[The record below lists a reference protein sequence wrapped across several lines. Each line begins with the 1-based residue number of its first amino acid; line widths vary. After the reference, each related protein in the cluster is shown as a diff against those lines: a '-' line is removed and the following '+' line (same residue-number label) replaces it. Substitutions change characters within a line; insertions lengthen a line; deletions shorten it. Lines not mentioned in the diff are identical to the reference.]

1 MRRIGLIVMVALVG
15 ACVQADTKLPPEDRL
30 QQPTPTRQTPTPP
43 PVNEPEPAVAPLSAN
58 ARTED
63 EKNSIEVF
71 RTVAPAV
78 VFVTNK
84 QLVRD
89 RWTMRTEVVKA
100 GAGTGFLWDSEGH
113 VVTNFH
119 VINKG
124 RSFDVSLYGGKT
136 VPAKFVGGDPRKDLA
151 VLKIETPPGI
161 KPIKLPSTKSVVE
174 VGQKAV
180 AIGNPFGF
188 DHTLTVGVI
197 SATGREM
204 KGFGGVT
211 IRNMLQTDASI
222 NPGNSG
228 GPLLNSAGELIGV
241 NTMIYSKSGSSS
253 GVGFAV
259 PVETVRRVVPQI
271 IKYGAPR
278 RAGLGVTLVR
288 DEVARANGVKGVV
301 IDSVQRGTPAAKAG
315 LRGLRRTRQ
324 GVFIGDV
331 VIGID
336 KYKVEDYDSLYNAL
350 DRFEAGDRVKV
361 HLLRDEKKLT
371 VEVELILLK

>member
-1 MRRIGLIVMVALVG
+1 MRRFGLVATLALAG
-15 ACVQADTKLPPEDRL
+15 ACVQADTQLPPEERL
-30 QQPTPTRQTPTPP
+30 TSPAKSEVP
-43 PVNEPEPAVAPLSAN
+43 EALDEPAGKSAISPLSSG
-58 ARTED
+58 ARTEY
-63 EKNSIEVF
+63 EQNSIDVF
-71 RTVAPAV
+71 KTVAPAV

-89 RWTMRTEVVKA
+89 RWSMRTAEVTA
-100 GAGTGFLWDSEGH
+100 GAGTGFLWDSQGH
-113 VVTNFH
+113 VVTNYH
-119 VINKG
+119 VIDRG
-124 RSFDVSLYGGKT
+124 RSFEVSLFGGKKLS
-136 VPAKFVGGDPRKDLA
+136 AKLVGGDPRKDLA
-151 VLKIETPPGI
+151 VLKIDTPKGI
-161 KPIKLPSTKSVVE
+161 KPISLPQSGSVVE
-174 VGQKAV
+174 VGQKAI

-228 GPLLNSAGELIGV
+228 GPLLDSQGRLIGV

-271 IKYGAPR
+271 IKFGVPQ
-278 RAGLGVTLVR
+278 RAGLGVTLVK
-288 DEVARANGVKGVV
+288 DELARANGVKGVV
-301 IDSVQRGTPAAKAG
+301 IDTVSRGTPASRAG
-315 LRGLRRTRQ
+315 LRGLKRTRQ

-331 VIGID
+331 IVGIN
-336 KYKVEDYDSLYNAL
+336 KFEVTDYDSLYNAL
-350 DRFEAGDRVKV
+350 DRFQAGDKV
-361 HLLRDEKKLT
+361 DVQLLRDDKK
-371 VEVELILLK
+371 VSVKVELMLLK